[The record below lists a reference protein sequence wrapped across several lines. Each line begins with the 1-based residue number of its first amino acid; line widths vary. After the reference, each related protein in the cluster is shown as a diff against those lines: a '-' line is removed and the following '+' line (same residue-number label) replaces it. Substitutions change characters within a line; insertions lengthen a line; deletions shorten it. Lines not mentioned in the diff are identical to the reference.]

1 MEIPNFLGGWSY
13 TQKEMIELFKHIKY
27 NENYS
32 ILEFGSGDST
42 NKIYNH
48 FKKYSKNLI
57 YYS

>member
-32 ILEFGSGDST
+32 ILEFG
-42 NKIYNH
+42 
-48 FKKYSKNLI
+48 
-57 YYS
+57 